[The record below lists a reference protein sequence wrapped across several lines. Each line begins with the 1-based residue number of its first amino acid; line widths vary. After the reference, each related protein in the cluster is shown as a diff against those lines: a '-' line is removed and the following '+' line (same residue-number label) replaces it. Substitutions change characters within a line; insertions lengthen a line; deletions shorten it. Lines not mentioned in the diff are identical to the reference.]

1 MWSGDSFVNIGD
13 QKINEFLDAL
23 ASKEPTP
30 GGGAVSGLLTAL
42 SISLGNM
49 VLAYTE
55 GKKKYADHQSLHDDC
70 GKFLQAARIES
81 MELSTEDVDAY
92 RALSALWKL
101 DQDDPRRKDEW
112 EDAVQRATSVPI
124 RTMELCNSILT
135 TLETMVGKS
144 NKMLVSDLA
153 TASIIAK
160 ASTEISAWTA
170 RINLPLLGDSDLQS
184 ELTEKIQALETSC
197 DSLARSIDEAC
208 RAV

>member
-42 SISLGNM
+42 SASLGNM

-70 GKFLQAARIES
+70 GNFLQAACIES
-81 MELSTEDVDAY
+81 MKLSTADADAY
-92 RALSALWKL
+92 RALSTLCKL
-101 DQDDPRRKDEW
+101 DRDDPRRKDEW

-124 RTMELCNSILT
+124 RTMELCNSILI
-135 TLETMVGKS
+135 TLETMIGKS

-184 ELTEKIQALETSC
+184 ELTEKIQALLASS
-197 DSLARSIDEAC
+197 DSIAQNIDKAC